1 MNFCFRH
8 RLRKFIQ
15 LFNLNEDVFYIVVNK
30 EINMSTIKSGDRC
43 ADCSH
48 CKVWSSDHK
57 KASCTLYTSD
67 QGFHPDR
74 PVPSKCVNKVQ
85 KCY

>member
-1 MNFCFRH
+1 MT
-8 RLRKFIQ
+8 
-15 LFNLNEDVFYIVVNK
+15 
-30 EINMSTIKSGDRC
+30 TIKSADRC

-74 PVPSKCVNKVQ
+74 PVPAKCVNKVTRS
-85 KCY
+85 Y

>member
-1 MNFCFRH
+1 M
-8 RLRKFIQ
+8 FIPLTQ
-15 LFNLNEDVFYIVVNK
+15 IFKKKGKLI
-30 EINMSTIKSGDRC
+30 MSTIKSGDRC

-48 CKVWSSDHK
+48 CKVWTSDHK

-74 PVPSKCVNKVQ
+74 PVPSKCVNKVTR
-85 KCY
+85 KF

>member
-1 MNFCFRH
+1 
-8 RLRKFIQ
+8 
-15 LFNLNEDVFYIVVNK
+15 
-30 EINMSTIKSGDRC
+30 MSTIKSGDRC

-57 KASCTLYTSD
+57 KASCTLHTSE

-74 PVPSKCVNKVQ
+74 PVPAKCVNKVTR
-85 KCY
+85 KY